1 MPQIIVGIDPS
12 LTGTA
17 ICALDSASLSILR
30 ICTFYV
36 TDKMFGVARLN
47 FLMKALSKNLNT
59 ISAFG
64 KPEIF
69 IEGYAFGARGQS
81 IFNLGEL
88 GGIYRLLLA
97 KQWGGYYE
105 VPPMSLKK
113 FITGKGNSNKQ
124 VMLEKT
130 FRKYGIGS
138 EILQDD
144 NQVDAFG
151 LAHFGLSFLKFKGGN
166 RDLIQYEKEAVSKT
180 KEKCTL

>member
-17 ICALDSASLSILR
+17 VCALDATSSSILR
-30 ICTFYV
+30 VCTFDV
-36 TDKMFGVARLN
+36 PKGLVGVARLN
-47 FLMKALSKNLNT
+47 FLAKVLNKNLQT

-64 KPEIF
+64 KPELF

-81 IFNLGEL
+81 VFNLGEL

-105 VPPMSLKK
+105 VPPTSLKK

-151 LAHFGLSFLKFKGGN
+151 LAHFGLSFLKFKSG
-166 RDLIQYEKEAVSKT
+166 DTSLVLYEREAVK
-180 KEKCTL
+180 KMQEKCTL